1 MKKIIYIAFLLLVLQ
16 SCDQNDYHKNEFRC
30 VINGE
35 RLSVP
40 LNRGPYFEKTG
51 LSPQVS
57 WTDSTKTGVSISA
70 ELLGSTSHYFLD
82 LLVDSINGPGL
93 YLVPKFSVTLNGSY
107 AMQQNSFGG
116 NVDTTYD
123 ALINI
128 TYFNKSNGIA
138 GYFHFM
144 AYDTLSGK
152 RIPVTNGRFNVEWE
166 NY

>member
-1 MKKIIYIAFLLLVLQ
+1 M
-16 SCDQNDYHKNEFRC
+16 
-30 VINGE
+30 INGE

-40 LNRGPYFEKTG
+40 LNRGPYFEKSG

-57 WTDSTKTGVSISA
+57 WSDSTKTGVIINA
-70 ELLGSTSHYFLD
+70 ELVGSAAHYFLE
-82 LLVDSINGPGL
+82 LQVDSVKGTGMYFI
-93 YLVPKFSVTLNGSY
+93 PKFNATLSGSSATQPSSFNGY
-107 AMQQNSFGG
+107 
-116 NVDTTYD
+116 VDTTYD

-144 AYDTLSGK
+144 AHDTLTNK

>member
-1 MKKIIYIAFLLLVLQ
+1 MKKLIYFTFILLALQ
-16 SCDQNDYHKNEFRC
+16 SCDQDDYHKNEFRC

-57 WTDSTKTGVSISA
+57 WTDSTETGVNISA
-70 ELLGSTSHYFLD
+70 ELRGATSHYFLD
-82 LLVDSINGPGL
+82 LQVDSVKGTGMYFIPN
-93 YLVPKFSVTLNGSY
+93 FTATLSGSS
-107 AMQQNSFGG
+107 ATQPSSFDGY
-116 NVDTTYD
+116 VDTTYD

-138 GYFHFM
+138 GYFYFM

-152 RIPVTNGRFNVEWE
+152 RIPVTNGRFNVEWG